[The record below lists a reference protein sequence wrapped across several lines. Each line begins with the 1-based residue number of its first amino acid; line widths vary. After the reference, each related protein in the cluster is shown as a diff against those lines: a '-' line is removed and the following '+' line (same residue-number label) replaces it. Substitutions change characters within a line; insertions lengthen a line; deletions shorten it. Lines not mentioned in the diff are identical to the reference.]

1 MAMRGRYAGYPGDG
15 LRAIPDVRALPGA
28 HPRDMTTPSVI
39 SRVPVGAVLLAGLG
53 AQLVD
58 DVAYFVIPPTALLA
72 PLSGLLAVLLTAA
85 AARYV
90 TRDRTGAGVARTG
103 LAVGAVSAGVGLL
116 VSGLGILAVVFAG
129 LTVLAG
135 VAGAVAGRGLTAG
148 IDK

>member
-1 MAMRGRYAGYPGDG
+1 
-15 LRAIPDVRALPGA
+15 
-28 HPRDMTTPSVI
+28 MTTLPAT
-39 SRVPVGAVLLAGLG
+39 SRVPVGAALLAGVG
-53 AQLVD
+53 AQFVD
-58 DVAYFVIPPTALLA
+58 DVVFFVIPPTALLA

-116 VSGLGILAVVFAG
+116 VSGLGVLTVLLAG

-135 VAGAVAGRGLTAG
+135 VAGAVAGRGLTEG

>member
-1 MAMRGRYAGYPGDG
+1 MSGGIR
-15 LRAIPDVRALPGA
+15 VRTIGG
-28 HPRDMTTPSVI
+28 MTTLPAT
-39 SRVPVGAVLLAGLG
+39 SRVPVGAALLAGVG

-58 DVAYFVIPPTALLA
+58 DVAYFVLPPTALLA
-72 PLSGLLAVLLTAA
+72 PLSGLLAILLTAA

-90 TRDRTGAGVARTG
+90 TRDRTGAAVARTG

-116 VSGLGILAVVFAG
+116 VSGLGILAIVLAG

-148 IDK
+148 LDK

>member
-1 MAMRGRYAGYPGDG
+1 MAEG
-15 LRAIPDVRALPGA
+15 VGA
-28 HPRDMTTPSVI
+28 RTIGGMTTLPAT
-39 SRVPVGAVLLAGLG
+39 SRVPVGAALLAGLG

-58 DVAYFVIPPTALLA
+58 DVAYFVLPPTALMA
-72 PLSGLLAVLLTAA
+72 PLSGLLAILLTAA

-90 TRDRTGAGVARTG
+90 TRDRTGAAVARTG

-116 VSGLGILAVVFAG
+116 VSGLGVIAVLLAG

-148 IDK
+148 LDK